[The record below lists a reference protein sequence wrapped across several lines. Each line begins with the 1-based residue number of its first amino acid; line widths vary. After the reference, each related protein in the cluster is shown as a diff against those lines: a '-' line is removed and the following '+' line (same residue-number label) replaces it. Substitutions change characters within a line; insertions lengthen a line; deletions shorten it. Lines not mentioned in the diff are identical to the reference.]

1 MERSG
6 CQCSIRLT
14 SFAVKSQKKIK
25 TTCSYCGVGCGIV
38 AGVNAQDKVTVEGD
52 PDHPVNAGMLCS
64 KGMNLHYVANDISD
78 RIMYPEMRWSRSH
91 PRERVTWD
99 EGLDRAAAVFKSL
112 IRKYGPNSVGFYIS
126 GQCLTEE
133 YYIANKLTKGFLGTN
148 NIDTNSRLCMS
159 SAVVAYKK
167 TFGEDVVPISYEDI
181 ELADVFLIAGANPA
195 WNHPIL
201 FRRLEKHKEKNP
213 NVKVIV
219 VDPRKTDSANF
230 ADIHL
235 QIIPG
240 ADIILY
246 NAIGRR
252 LIETGMIDADFVK
265 NHTENFQNYRKQV
278 METSLKESAK
288 LCGVSVEEIKEVAD
302 LIGKSQG
309 FISMWA
315 MGLNQSSIGTDKNF
329 SLLNLSLVT
338 GKVGKPGNGPFSLT
352 GQPNAMGGRE
362 VGGMANLLAVH
373 KDLQNPQ
380 DRQDVADFWGVDQI
394 SPTPGYTATEMFDA
408 LASGEMKAVWIICT
422 NPMVSLPNLKSV
434 EKAFANA
441 KFVVVQ
447 DISHRSDTVAYA
459 DLVLPAAGWLE
470 KEGTMT
476 NSERRI
482 SYLAK
487 GINPPGEARPDI
499 EILCDFAK
507 RMGFRGF
514 NFTNA
519 EEIYEEYCAMTKGT
533 NIDISFL
540 NYDRLKTEG
549 SIQWPVPEY
558 RHPGTARLFSDKK
571 FFTPSQKAIFNI
583 PAQIENTSEKIS
595 REFPFILTTGRIRDQ
610 WHTMTKTGKVA
621 RLRTHYS
628 HPVLEI
634 SSLDGY
640 IYKIKDGDVV
650 EVKSKNGVVRVRAK
664 LSKSIRNGVVF
675 LPMHWGKQ
683 LENDLNRA
691 NNLTNTRV
699 DPQSK
704 EPDFKYTTVS
714 VTKYQKPKEKILVI
728 GAGAASFR
736 FIQNYREHNESDS
749 IHVFSKEPHPF
760 YNRVLLPEYVTEEL
774 TWEQLQ
780 KIKEAGLGKLKI
792 NLHTNLSIEKIDPER
807 QTVWDSQGNSHTYD
821 KLILA
826 TGSRAFIPKDA
837 QLDLPGRFTMRSRE
851 DADKFKSYLDST
863 KLPAED
869 QHVVIVGG
877 GLLGLEL
884 AAALQH
890 TNVKVT
896 IVQRASRLM
905 ERQLDLVSSKLLS
918 LDVQERGIHIYFDN
932 EVSTV
937 FDDESSKTLNIT
949 LKSGKT
955 IQANA
960 IVFAIGTQPNIK
972 IARENGII
980 CGRGIK
986 VNKHLQTNFPNI
998 FAIGEIAEFENQLFG
1013 ITSAAE
1019 EQAAILSNFILGDI
1033 SSTYSGSVLM
1043 NILKFKDLELCSIG
1057 DIIVPENEDGYEEIV
1072 FTDLSRRY
1080 YKKCIV
1086 KDDLLIG
1093 AVLMGDKSEFAEFKS
1108 LIENKI
1114 ELSEK
1119 RKSLLMGSSETRPI
1133 LGKLV
1138 CSCSRVGEGNIIEAI
1153 AGGCSDF
1160 STLCTQTGAGLG
1172 CGSCK
1177 TEVREILNHSKVKT

>member
-1 MERSG
+1 MNPN
-6 CQCSIRLT
+6 
-14 SFAVKSQKKIK
+14 KKIK
-25 TTCSYCGVGCGIV
+25 STCSYCGVGCGIV
-38 AGVNAQDKVTVEGD
+38 ASVNAQNKVQVEGD

-64 KGMNLHYVANDISD
+64 KGMNLHYVVNDTSD
-78 RIMYPEMRWSRSH
+78 RILYPEMRWSRSH
-91 PRERVTWD
+91 PRERVTWND
-99 EGLDRAAAVFKSL
+99 ALDRAAGVFKSL
-112 IRKYGPNSVGFYIS
+112 IQKYGSNSVGFYIS

-167 TFGEDVVPISYEDI
+167 TFGEDIVPVSYEDI
-181 ELADVFLIAGANPA
+181 ELGDVFLIAGANPA
-195 WNHPIL
+195 WCHPIL

-213 NVKVIV
+213 NVKIIV

-240 ADIILY
+240 TDIILY
-246 NAIGRR
+246 NAVGRR
-252 LIETGMIDADFVK
+252 LIESGLADADFIK
-265 NHTENFQNYRKQV
+265 NHTENYLDYRKQV
-278 METSLKESAK
+278 MATSLKDAAN
-288 LCGVSVEEIKEVAD
+288 LCGITVDEIRRVAD
-302 LIGKSQG
+302 LIGTSNG

-315 MGLNQSSIGTDKNF
+315 MGLNQSAIGTDKNF

-338 GKVGKPGNGPFSLT
+338 GRIGKPGNGPFSLT

-373 KDLQNPQ
+373 KDLQNPLH
-380 DRQDVADFWGVDQI
+380 RQEVADFWGVDQI
-394 SPTPGYTATEMFDA
+394 SPKPGLTATEMFDA

-422 NPMVSLPNLKSV
+422 NPMVSLPNLKKI
-434 EKAFANA
+434 EKALENA

-447 DISHRSDTVAYA
+447 DISHKSDTVAYA

-487 GINPPGEARPDI
+487 GINPPGEARPDA

-514 NFTNA
+514 NFSNA

-533 NIDISFL
+533 NIDISYL
-540 NYDRLKTEG
+540 NYDRLKNEG
-549 SIQWPVPEY
+549 SFQWPVPEY
-558 RHPGTARLFSDKK
+558 RHTGTPRLFLDQK
-571 FFTPSQKAIFNI
+571 FFTPTQKAIFNI
-583 PAQIENTSEKIS
+583 PAQIENASEKPNA
-595 REFPFILTTGRIRDQ
+595 EFPFILTTGRIRDQ

-634 SSLDGY
+634 NQLDGY
-640 IYKIKDGDVV
+640 IFKIKEGDVV
-650 EVKSKNGVVRVRAK
+650 EVKSKNGVVRVRTK
-664 LSKSIRNGVVF
+664 LSNSIRGGVVF

-683 LENDLNRA
+683 LQNDLNRA
-691 NNLTNTRV
+691 NNLTNTLV

-714 VTKYQKPKEKILVI
+714 VTKYKKPIEKIVVI
-728 GAGAASFR
+728 GAGAAAFR

-749 IHVFSKEPHPF
+749 IHVFSKELHPF

-780 KIKEAGLGKLKI
+780 KIKEHELKKLRI
-792 NLHTNLSIEKIDPER
+792 SLHTDLSIEKIDPKN
-807 QTVWDSQGNSHTYD
+807 QIVTDSLGQEHPYD
-821 KLILA
+821 KLVLA
-826 TGSRAFIPKDA
+826 TGSRAFVPKDA
-837 QLDLPGRFTMRSRE
+837 QLDLPGRFTMRSKV
-851 DADKFKSYLDST
+851 DADRFKSYLEST
-863 KLPAED
+863 NLPLEE

-890 TNVKVT
+890 THVKVT

-937 FDDESSKTLNIT
+937 FDDQSSKTLNIT
-949 LKSGKT
+949 LKSGKI

-960 IVFAIGTQPNIK
+960 IVYAIGTQPNIK
-972 IARENGII
+972 IARENGIV
-980 CGRGIK
+980 CSRGIR
-986 VNKHLQTNFPNI
+986 VNQHLQTNFPNI

-1019 EQAAILSNFILGDI
+1019 EQAAILANFIAGDI
-1033 SSTYSGSVLM
+1033 SSSYHGSVLM

-1057 DIIVPENEDGYEEIV
+1057 DILIPENDDSYEEII

-1138 CSCSRVGEGNIIEAI
+1138 CSCSRVGEGNIKEAI
-1153 AGGCSDF
+1153 AGGCSNF
-1160 STLCTQTGAGLG
+1160 EALCTQTGAGLG

-1177 TEVREILNHSKVKT
+1177 TEVREILNQAKTPA

>member
-1 MERSG
+1 M
-6 CQCSIRLT
+6 IPD
-14 SFAVKSQKKIK
+14 KKIK

-38 AGVNAQDKVTVEGD
+38 AEVDAQNKVQVDGD
-52 PDHPVNAGMLCS
+52 QDHPVNQGMLCS
-64 KGMNLHYVANDISD
+64 KGRNLHYVVNDTSD
-78 RIMYPEMRWSRSH
+78 RILYPEMRWSRSH
-91 PRERVTWD
+91 PRERVSWD
-99 EGLDRAAAVFKSL
+99 DGLDRAAGVFKSL
-112 IRKYGPNSVGFYIS
+112 IQKYGPNSVGFYIS

-167 TFGEDVVPISYEDI
+167 TFGEDSVPISYEDI
-181 ELADVFLIAGANPA
+181 ELADAFLIAGANPA
-195 WNHPIL
+195 WCHPIL

-213 NVKVIV
+213 NVKIIV
-219 VDPRKTDSANF
+219 VDPRKTDSATF

-240 ADIILY
+240 TDIILY
-246 NAIGRR
+246 NAIGKRIIDIG
-252 LIETGMIDADFVK
+252 LADKEFIE
-265 NHTENFQNYRKQV
+265 NNTENYQKYRKQV
-278 METSLKESAK
+278 MATSLREASK
-288 LCGVSVEEIKEVAD
+288 LCGISIDDIKKVAEI
-302 LIGKSQG
+302 IGESRG

-315 MGLNQSSIGTDKNF
+315 MGLNQSAIGTDKNF
-329 SLLNLSLVT
+329 SLLNLSLLT
-338 GKVGKPGNGPFSLT
+338 GRIGKPGNGPFSLT

-362 VGGMANLLAVH
+362 VGGMASLLAVH
-373 KDLQNPQ
+373 KELNNPIH
-380 DRQDVADFWGVDQI
+380 RQEVADFWGVNEI
-394 SPTPGYTATEMFDA
+394 SSEPGLSATEMFDA
-408 LASGEMKAVWIICT
+408 LESGEMKAVWIICT
-422 NPMVSLPNLKSV
+422 NPMVSLPNSKKI
-434 EKAFANA
+434 EKALKNA

-447 DISHRSDTVAYA
+447 DISHKADTVEYA

-482 SYLAK
+482 SYLNK
-487 GINPPGEARPDI
+487 GINPPGEARPDV

-514 NFTNA
+514 NFNNT

-540 NYDRLKTEG
+540 NYDRLKNEG
-549 SIQWPVPEY
+549 TFQWPVPEY
-558 RHPGTARLFSDKK
+558 RHTGTARLFADNK
-571 FFTPSQKAIFNI
+571 FYTPTQKAIFNI
-583 PAQIENTSEKIS
+583 PAQIANTSEKPS
-595 REFPFILTTGRIRDQ
+595 KEYPLILTTGRVRDQ
-610 WHTMTKTGKVA
+610 WHTMTKTGKVS
-621 RLRTHYS
+621 RLRTHYPS
-628 HPVLEI
+628 PVLEI
-634 SSLDGY
+634 NPIDAY
-640 IYKIKDGDVV
+640 VEKVKDGDVV
-650 EVKSKNGVVRVRAK
+650 EIKSKNGVVRVKAK
-664 LSKSIRNGVVF
+664 LSKSIREGVVF

-683 LENDLNRA
+683 LQSDLNRA
-691 NNLTNTRV
+691 NNLTKTVV

-704 EPDFKYTTVS
+704 EPDFKFTTVS
-714 VTKYQKPKEKILVI
+714 VSRYRKAVEKIVVV
-728 GAGAASFR
+728 GAGAAAFR
-736 FIQNYREHNESDS
+736 FIQNYREHNDSDQ

-780 KIKEAGLGKLKI
+780 KIKEHELKKLKI
-792 NLHTNLSIEKIDPER
+792 NLHTGLSIEKIDPEK
-807 QTVWDSQGNSHTYD
+807 QVVIDDEGKEYPFD

-837 QLDLPGRFTMRSRE
+837 QLDLPGRFTMRSKV
-851 DADKFKSYLDST
+851 DADRFKDYLDST
-863 KLPAED
+863 KLPPEN
-869 QHVVIVGG
+869 QHVVIIGG

-890 TNVKVT
+890 NRVKVT
-896 IVQRASRLM
+896 IIQRASRLM
-905 ERQLDLVSSKLLS
+905 ERQLDEVSSKLLS
-918 LDVQERGIHIYFDN
+918 LDVQERGIHVYFDN

-937 FDDESSKTLNIT
+937 FDDEDHKSLSIT
-949 LKSGKT
+949 LKSGK
-955 IQANA
+955 IIYANA
-960 IVFAIGTQPNIK
+960 VVYAIGTQPNIK
-972 IARENGII
+972 IARDNGIL

-986 VNKHLQTNFPNI
+986 VNQHLQTNYPNI
-998 FAIGEIAEFENQLFG
+998 FAIGEIAEFNNQLFG

-1019 EQAAILSNFILGDI
+1019 EQAMVLANYIVGDV
-1033 SSTYSGSVLM
+1033 SSVYNGSVLM

-1057 DIIVPENEDGYEEIV
+1057 DISIPENDDSYEEII
-1072 FTDLSRRY
+1072 FTDISRRY

-1093 AVLMGDKSEFAEFKS
+1093 AVLMGDKNEFAEFKS

-1119 RKSLLMGSSETRPI
+1119 RKSLLMGSSETRPVI
-1133 LGKLV
+1133 GKLV
-1138 CSCSRVGEGNIIEAI
+1138 CSCSRVGEGNIQEAI
-1153 AGGCSDF
+1153 AGGCTDF
-1160 STLCTQTGAGLG
+1160 TALCQQTGAGLG

-1177 TEVREILNHSKVKT
+1177 TEVREILQQSKVLV